1 MNPADREATDAAA
14 YILGQIADA
23 PAEALRAIIEQR
35 VRQAMAEALAIG
47 ASRLQGLAS
56 EVTLPQRPGG
66 GRP

>member
-1 MNPADREATDAAA
+1 MNPTDREAHDATT

-23 PAEALRAIIEQR
+23 PVEALRAIIEQR

-56 EVTLPQRPGG
+56 EITMRRRG
-66 GRP
+66 